1 MLNDVRIQRRLVHL
15 SGTAVPV
22 AYLLDVVSWQ
32 TVKWLLAGGALA
44 VVVLEFV
51 RLYVGLDWVVFD
63 RLTRDYEQTNP
74 GGYALAVV
82 GAALV
87 GWTFEPRV
95 AVTAILLLTV
105 ADPISGVL
113 STVEDPDTAKSLGV
127 MGVTFLVCLAIT
139 GALLPLSAAI
149 PTALVAVAADALKP
163 RVYGFVID
171 DNFSIPVSAAVV
183 ASLFLA
189 YVPPLL

>member
-1 MLNDVRIQRRLVHL
+1 MLDEVRIQRRLVHL
-15 SGTAVPV
+15 SGTAVPA
-22 AYLLDVVSWQ
+22 AYLLDVISWQ
-32 TVKWLLAGGALA
+32 TVRYLLAAGAAA
-44 VVVLEFV
+44 VVVLEFI
-51 RLYVGLDWVVFD
+51 RLYVGLDWVVYD

-74 GGYALAVV
+74 AGYALAVV

-87 GWTFEPRV
+87 GWTFEPQV

-113 STVEDPDTAKSLGV
+113 STAEDPDTAKSLGV

-139 GALLPLSAAI
+139 GSLLPLTAAI
-149 PTALVAVAADALKP
+149 PTAAVAVAADALKP

-171 DNFSIPVSAAVV
+171 DNFSIPVSAALV
-183 ASLFLA
+183 ASITLA
-189 YVPPLL
+189 YVPPVL